1 MKNRVTPKQ
10 NALLKELSSGPKTRK
25 DLAAALLTSTHSV
38 AKLLKRLRDAELIHS
53 SKLQGARRNVHVYE
67 LVVPYPEMNLIV
79 STYKGGGIGRMVSDE
94 EVLYAAILR
103 NAGLTGQGIG
113 EIYLK
118 KYPERTQNGIKNIV
132 LKARRQ
138 GLCR

>member
-10 NALLKELSSGPKTRK
+10 DTLLKELSSGPKTRK
-25 DLAAALLTSTHSV
+25 DLAAALLISTNSV
-38 AKLLKRLRDAELIHS
+38 DKHLKKLRDAELIHS
-53 SKLQGARRNVHVYE
+53 SKLRSASGNAHVYK
-67 LVVPYPEMNLIV
+67 LAAPYQKLNLIV
-79 STYKGGGIGRMVSDE
+79 GTYSTTRHKILDE